1 MRIIRF
7 TSASS
12 CGILRPS
19 QRAFGTYLC
28 VYRKEDD
35 HTTPDR
41 KSSGWMILSAMWL
54 RRTVSPS
61 RRVGRGRQFLSFPS
75 SCRPG
80 QKVRRCE
87 WSRSD
92 ALFVCALLYILLS
105 AGDIHFRRIS
115 SSYIHPCLYTA
126 SPPHPVIFSTYF
138 LPQHRCF
145 HRSFLRRSADP
156 PGSPPSML
164 PTAPLFFRQLCSVPR
179 PAILTVAL
187 VPLYLQLPSPR
198 PLSGRYAASESLP
211 FERSFRL
218 LYCFANGLPLSVGS
232 DCIQCLMYEKLS
244 CFR

>member
-1 MRIIRF
+1 MRF
-7 TSASS
+7 TSAVS
-12 CGILRPS
+12 CGILRLS

-28 VYRKEDD
+28 VYREEDD

-54 RRTVSPS
+54 RRPGPP
-61 RRVGRGRQFLSFPS
+61 RRRGGRGRHILALPPA
-75 SCRPG
+75 CRRG
-80 QKVRRCE
+80 QNGPRCHCSRR
-87 WSRSD
+87 D

-115 SSYIHPCLYTA
+115 FSHIHPCLYTA
-126 SPPHPVIFSTYF
+126 PSPHPAIISTYF
-138 LPQHRCF
+138 LTQHRCF
-145 HRSFLRRSADP
+145 HRFFLRRSADP
-156 PGSPPSML
+156 PALPPPYSHR
-164 PTAPLFFRQLCSVPR
+164 PRSSFASYVPS
-179 PAILTVAL
+179 L

-218 LYCFANGLPLSVGS
+218 LYCFANGLPLPVDSY
-232 DCIQCLMYEKLS
+232 CIQCLMYEKLS

>member
-41 KSSGWMILSAMWL
+41 KSSGWTILSAMWL

-61 RRVGRGRQFLSFPS
+61 RRVGRGRQILSFPS

-115 SSYIHPCLYTA
+115 SSHIHPCLYTVP
-126 SPPHPVIFSTYF
+126 SPHPVIFSTYF
-138 LPQHRCF
+138 LPRHRCF
-145 HRSFLRRSADP
+145 HRFFLHRSARS
-156 PGSPPSML
+156 PGSPPSIL
-164 PTAPLFFRQLCSVPR
+164 PTAPLFFHQLCSVPR
-179 PAILTVAL
+179 PAILLPSSRYTYSCPL
-187 VPLYLQLPSPR
+187 PVPSQVGMQLPKASLLSALFAFCIVSPTACLC
-198 PLSGRYAASESLP
+198 PW
-211 FERSFRL
+211 
-218 LYCFANGLPLSVGS
+218 
-232 DCIQCLMYEKLS
+232 IQIVYNV
-244 CFR
+244 

>member
-7 TSASS
+7 TSAVS

-54 RRTVSPS
+54 RRTMFPS
-61 RRVGRGRQFLSFPS
+61 RRVGRGRQILSFPS

-115 SSYIHPCLYTA
+115 SPYIHPCLYTA
-126 SPPHPVIFSTYF
+126 LSPHPVIFSTYF

-145 HRSFLRRSADP
+145 HRFFLRRSADP
-156 PGSPPSML
+156 PGSPPSIL
-164 PTAPLFFRQLCSVPR
+164 PTAPLFFRQLCSIPR
-179 PAILTVAL
+179 PSILTVAL

-218 LYCFANGLPLSVGS
+218 LYCFANGLPLPVDP